1 MQTFAHFL
9 PMEYPNSLEFREYC
23 CLAMNL
29 CQHVPEA
36 LDQTIQILV
45 QEFDARCRLDY
56 LMAHAESEVASSW
69 QVDNISDGSSE
80 CKTAMVSTRARVLC
94 TLLNEA

>member
-1 MQTFAHFL
+1 MHFL
-9 PMEYPNSLEFREYC
+9 LKGHPSNLGFPERY
-23 CLAMNL
+23 CLAMDL
-29 CQHVPEA
+29 HLHVPEA
-36 LDQTIQILV
+36 LDQTMQILV
-45 QEFDARCRLDY
+45 QEFDARCRLFY